1 MDNEGDMKPPTSP
14 LEPLDSAKSKRTR
27 TTFTQAQLDE
37 LEFVF
42 SQTHYPDVFMREK
55 LALRLALAEAKIQV
69 WFQNR
74 RAKYRKKE
82 KMVRTTGYHPYANV
96 LSNSTSS
103 LLSQRMVGVPLPGLS
118 MPKQQQP
125 LSPPLRLPLVTSYS
139 PFLQMWYPGATVVP
153 VTVSSPTTPK
163 MLTSVCSKQ

>member
-1 MDNEGDMKPPTSP
+1 MCVCVCVCVVCVYHSKPHNMPVTLTVTTSILIHITSPPSSHHPLIFPCSFTILLSLPRSTDQVSMDNEGDMKPPTSP

-69 WFQNR
+69 CMFILHGT
-74 RAKYRKKE
+74 E
-82 KMVRTTGYHPYANV
+82 CVCVCVCVCV
-96 LSNSTSS
+96 L
-103 LLSQRMVGVPLPGLS
+103 
-118 MPKQQQP
+118 
-125 LSPPLRLPLVTSYS
+125 
-139 PFLQMWYPGATVVP
+139 WECAH
-153 VTVSSPTTPK
+153 
-163 MLTSVCSKQ
+163 